1 MECKWC
7 FKILSKGAI
16 LLQHPL
22 INDIVSSAADD
33 MNLWEV
39 ALIHVRLNRHDRN
52 SAYRKIFYI

>member
-33 MNLWEV
+33 MKCSVGSCPDTCEV
-39 ALIHVRLNRHDRN
+39 EQT
-52 SAYRKIFYI
+52 